1 MLYLPRKVYDQVR
14 REAEA
19 AYPAECCGI
28 LLGALDGALDGEMNG
43 SGGGPGG
50 GPRDGPGD
58 GVARRVTQAVPAAN
72 ASQTPRNH
80 YEIAP
85 LDLIRAER
93 MARQSGMEILGFY
106 HSHPDH
112 PARPSATDLAEAHW
126 LGSSYVITSVALGV
140 ASETCSFL
148 LIGSSEEAK
157 IFQPEEIL
165 AGS

>member
-1 MLYLPRKVYDQVR
+1 MLYLPREVYERVR
-14 REAEA
+14 REGEA
-19 AYPAECCGI
+19 AYPDECCGI
-28 LLGALDGALDGEMNG
+28 LLGALDG
-43 SGGGPGG
+43 
-50 GPRDGPGD
+50 
-58 GVARRVTQAVPAAN
+58 VVRRVAQAVPAAN

-93 MARQSGMEILGFY
+93 AARQSGMEILGFY

-126 LGSSYVITSVALGV
+126 LGASYVITLVARGV

-148 LIGSSEEAK
+148 LAGSSEETK
-157 IFQPEEIL
+157 FFQSEEIL

>member
-1 MLYLPRKVYDQVR
+1 MLYLPREVYERVR

-28 LLGALDGALDGEMNG
+28 LLGTEDGE
-43 SGGGPGG
+43 
-50 GPRDGPGD
+50 
-58 GVARRVTQAVPAAN
+58 ARRVTQAVQAAN
-72 ASQTPRNH
+72 ISQTPRNH

-93 MARQSGMEILGFY
+93 MGRQSGLEILGFY

-126 LGSSYVITSVALGV
+126 LGASYVITSVERGLA
-140 ASETCSFL
+140 AETCSFL
-148 LIGSSEEAK
+148 LIGSSEETK

-165 AGS
+165 SGS

>member
-1 MLYLPRKVYDQVR
+1 MLYLPPEIYELVR

-28 LLGALDGALDGEMNG
+28 LLGALDGAV
-43 SGGGPGG
+43 
-50 GPRDGPGD
+50 D

-72 ASQTPRNH
+72 ASRTPRNH

-93 MARQSGMEILGFY
+93 AARQSGVEILGFY

-112 PARPSATDLAEAHW
+112 PAQPSATDLAEAHW
-126 LGSSYVITSVALGV
+126 LGASYVITSVERGV
-140 ASETCSFL
+140 AEETCSFL
-148 LIGSSEEAK
+148 LIGSSEETK
-157 IFQPEEIL
+157 IFQAEEIL
-165 AGS
+165 SGS